1 MKAKTL
7 IASSILA
14 ASAVASSVA
23 MAESEF
29 TGNIGLTSNYIWR
42 GVTLSNDNAAIQGGL
57 DYNWDAG
64 FYVGTWLSN
73 LYDGQYEID
82 VYGGYGFDLG
92 TTNWDIGAITYQLPV
107 DNPSPIFSN
116 PVNYLNE
123 AYLNFGWEWLSA
135 GVAYS
140 FGSKDDTTPEFSKGD
155 IYLYVGADFELQ
167 NGLVL
172 GALYGDYDFDDANGV
187 DYGHWKLYLS
197 KSDFTFAYEQNDL
210 DTTTGLDDPR
220 FTVTYTKNFDML

>member
-14 ASAVASSVA
+14 ASTVVSSVA
-23 MAESEF
+23 LAEESPF

-42 GVTLSNDNAAIQGGL
+42 GFTLSNDNAAIQGGL
-57 DYNWDAG
+57 DYNWDTG

-82 VYGGYGFDLG
+82 VYGGYGFDV
-92 TTNWDIGAITYQLPV
+92 GATSFDVGVITYQLPV
-107 DNPSPIFSN
+107 SPDDGY
-116 PVNYLNE
+116 VNE
-123 AYLNFGWEWLSA
+123 TYLNFGWQWLSA
-135 GVAYS
+135 GVAYT
-140 FGSKDDTTPEFSKGD
+140 FGSNDDDTVEFSKGD
-155 IYLYVGADFELQ
+155 IYLYVGADFELK
-167 NGLVL
+167 NGLGV

-197 KSDFTFAYEQNDL
+197 KSDFTFAYEQNDV
-210 DTTTGLDDPR
+210 DSNIGLEDPR
-220 FTVTYTKNFDML
+220 FTVTYTKSFDML

>member
-14 ASAVASSVA
+14 ASTIVSSVA
-23 MAESEF
+23 LAEESPF

-42 GVTLSNDNAAIQGGL
+42 GVSLSNDNAAIQGGL

-64 FYVGTWLSN
+64 FYVGTWVSN
-73 LYDGQYEID
+73 LFDGQYEID
-82 VYGGYGFDLG
+82 VYGGYAFDVGATSFDLG
-92 TTNWDIGAITYQLPV
+92 VITYQLPV
-107 DNPSPIFSN
+107 SPN
-116 PVNYLNE
+116 ALDGYLNE
-123 AYLNFGWEWLSA
+123 TYLDFGWQWLSA

-140 FGSKDDTTPEFSKGD
+140 FGSKNDDTAEFSKGD
-155 IYLYVGADFELQ
+155 IYLYVGADFELK
-167 NGLVL
+167 NGLVV

-210 DTTTGLDDPR
+210 DTTVGLDDPR

>member
-42 GVTLSNDNAAIQGGL
+42 GVTLSDDGAAIQGGL

-64 FYVGTWLSN
+64 FYVGTWVSN
-73 LYDGQYEID
+73 VFEGQYEID
-82 VYGGYGFDLG
+82 LYGGYGFDV
-92 TTNWDIGAITYQLPV
+92 GATSFDVGVISYRLPV
-107 DNPSPIFSN
+107 SPLDGH
-116 PVNYLNE
+116 VNE
-123 AYLNFGWEWLSA
+123 TYLNFGWQWLSA
-135 GVAYS
+135 GVAYT
-140 FGSKDDTTPEFSKGD
+140 FGSNDDTTAEFSKGD
-155 IYLYVGADFELQ
+155 TYLYVGADFEFK
-167 NGLVL
+167 NGLGV
-172 GALYGDYDFDDANGV
+172 GALYGDYDFDDANGA
-187 DYGHWKLYLS
+187 DYGHLRLYLS

-210 DTTTGLDDPR
+210 DTTTGLEDPR
-220 FTVTYTKNFDML
+220 VTVTYTKSFDML